1 MTGAAGTHTGTRSLT
16 RSEAEDLLYTEADL
30 LDDRELDRWL
40 DMFTDDAVYWVP
52 ARPGPA
58 NPDRHVSL
66 IHDDRARMEE
76 RVWRLSVG
84 PAHAQIPPSAT
95 RRLIT
100 NVRVAADHGE
110 LLVTSNFALYEVRKG
125 VQREFAGR
133 YEHTLAPPDGAGGG
147 WRIRRKTVR
156 LVNCDA
162 PIVNLTFLL

>member
-1 MTGAAGTHTGTRSLT
+1 MNTAAQSAGPRTLT
-16 RSEAEDLLYTEADL
+16 RSEAEDFLYHEADL
-30 LDDRELDRWL
+30 LDDRRLDAWL
-40 DMFTDDAVYWVP
+40 DLFTGDAVYWVP

-58 NPDRHVSL
+58 DPDRHVSL
-66 IHDDRARMEE
+66 LYDDRGRMEE

-100 NVRVAADHGE
+100 NVRVADAERGGR
-110 LLVTSNFALYEVRKG
+110 LVVSNFALYEVRKG

-133 YEHTLAPPDGAGGG
+133 YEHLLTADDGH
-147 WRIRRKTVR
+147 WRIRCKTVR